1 MSIRPVSKYTP
12 EPAVSSPAVASAA
25 VSPRRQPWIVS
36 AWWDLAYVVVTP
48 LAIVPVVLILARRW
62 LTAEQVSL
70 AVIAFASLG
79 HHLPG
84 FMRAYGDQELF
95 RRFHWRFL
103 LAPPLVLALA
113 LLFSPPT
120 VVASAL
126 NLPWKHLH
134 GLELILLIWG
144 TWHGLMQVYGFM
156 RIYDV
161 RMGVNDRRS
170 ARLDHALCLVVFAAG
185 VVFSDARVF
194 GIANAMWQSGLPLF
208 GPEWLRGIRI
218 AVGAAGIAILFACAW
233 NLVTRW
239 RTGQPLSW
247 IKLLLIG
254 TTGWFYW
261 YTGRLST
268 NVLIGLAMFEIYH
281 AVQYYAIVWTYNRR
295 LLERAG
301 DRFGPLGF
309 LFRDQ
314 WSMLGIYLA
323 AIAAYSSIRF
333 VTVDSNEYVFRAAS
347 EDTHQ
352 WLMALFVTSS
362 FLHFYFDGFIWK
374 VSERK
379 TQENLV
385 DEVSETSPL
394 AYHVP
399 GLLHAGKWAVLLL
412 IAGGLLA
419 SEWWQRDRWN
429 ILEAER
435 VQALAA
441 LTPDLPECQVLLA
454 QEALARHDAGA
465 AIAHAERALVLR
477 PRSHSIHAE
486 LGVALMQAGRLDEA
500 RAQLEQAIAIAPD
513 PWRYHTELGLVLA
526 RQGDSKDSEREY
538 LRAVELQPNVEE
550 PRQLLSEFY
559 LAQGRPD
566 DAAHQLDEVVARF
579 PNSKLADI
587 NRVFVLTQQERH
599 DEAIRLATFLV
610 AGNPDDWRVQLALGT
625 ALNGKN
631 AGAPAVPPLEKALHL
646 NPSSSE
652 VHYQLGLA
660 RFLAGNLE
668 GAIQP
673 LVQAGRI
680 DPYDFRACF
689 QLGNTLY
696 VLNRW
701 DEALEVYR
709 RCLKLRPADAGLCA
723 NLGGLL
729 VQLGWAEE
737 ALPILHA
744 GLEATP
750 DSAALNYNLGLLKLR
765 QGNKEEA
772 RRLVLRAEELGS
784 PVSPEVR
791 AVLSLDAEDSPSAS
805 RDVPV
810 HGAGLEDDPA
820 R

>member
-1 MSIRPVSKYTP
+1 MS
-12 EPAVSSPAVASAA
+12 SSAVASAA
-25 VSPRRQPWIVS
+25 VPPRRQPWIVS

-84 FMRAYGDQELF
+84 FMRAYGDRELF
-95 RRFHWRFL
+95 GRFHWRFL
-103 LAPPLVLALA
+103 LAPPLVFALA
-113 LLFSPPT
+113 LLYSPPT
-120 VVASAL
+120 VAASAL

-161 RMGVNDRRS
+161 RLGVNDRRS
-170 ARLDHALCLVVFAAG
+170 ARLDHALCLTVFAAG

-208 GPEWLRGIRI
+208 GPEWLRGIRM
-218 AVGAAGIAILFACAW
+218 AVGASGIAVLLAYAW
-233 NLVTRW
+233 NLLARW
-239 RTGQPLSW
+239 RAGQPLSW

-295 LLERAG
+295 LLQRAG
-301 DRFGPLGF
+301 NRFGPLGF

-333 VTVDSNEYVFRAAS
+333 VTVDANEYVFRAAS

-385 DEVSETSPL
+385 DEVAESSPQV
-394 AYHVP
+394 YHVP

-419 SEWWQRDRWN
+419 SEWRQRDRWN

-441 LTPDLPECQVLLA
+441 LTPNLPECQVLLA
-454 QEALARHDAGA
+454 QEALSRQDAGA
-465 AIAHAERALVLR
+465 AIAHAERALALR

-500 RAQLEQAIAIAPD
+500 RQHLERAIAIAPD
-513 PWRYHTELGLVLA
+513 PWRYHSELGLVLVRLRDLKGA
-526 RQGDSKDSEREY
+526 EREY
-538 LRAVELQPNVEE
+538 LRAVEVQPSLEE
-550 PRQLLSEFY
+550 PRQLLAEFY
-559 LAQGRPD
+559 LALGRSD
-566 DAAHQLDEVVARF
+566 EAAHRLDEIVARF
-579 PNSKLADI
+579 PNSKSADI
-587 NRVFVLTQQERH
+587 NRVFVLSQQERH
-599 DEAIRLATFLV
+599 DEAIHLATFLV

-625 ALNGKN
+625 ALNGKKV
-631 AGAPAVPPLEKALHL
+631 GARASPALERALRL
-646 NPSSSE
+646 NPWSSE

-660 RFLAGNLE
+660 KFLAGDLP

-673 LVQAGRI
+673 LVQAGRL
-680 DPYDFRACF
+680 DPYNFRAFF
-689 QLGNTLY
+689 QLGNTFYL
-696 VLNRW
+696 LNRW
-701 DEALEVYR
+701 DEALDVYR
-709 RCLKLRPADAGLCA
+709 RCRQLEPTHAGLCA

-729 VQLGWAEE
+729 VQLGRSDE
-737 ALPILHA
+737 ALPVFRA
-744 GLEATP
+744 GLKADP
-750 DSAALNYNLGLLKLR
+750 DSAALNYNLGLLMLR
-765 QGNKEEA
+765 QGDREEA
-772 RRLVLRAEELGS
+772 RRLILRAEELGS
-784 PVSPEVR
+784 PMSPEVR
-791 AVLSLDAEDSPSAS
+791 KA
-805 RDVPV
+805 
-810 HGAGLEDDPA
+810 LE
-820 R
+820 